1 MRSYLTFFIF
11 LVGLFATSS
20 VLAGNVNV
28 GVGGT
33 MVGSG
38 GYYGGS
44 TPVLMFSPAQVT
56 INVGDTVTF
65 NNNGGASHN
74 VHADDD
80 SFRCSNG
87 CRGQGSAT
95 GDPSIS
101 DWTSQVTFTHAGT
114 FGYHCDLHGS
124 MGMVGTI
131 IVKAATPTINLGGYL
146 SGNWF
151 IPSQGGGQGFQ
162 LEFTNANNDMIAI
175 WFAYTPAGSTANDGS
190 GQNWIYSEGAFDP
203 TKNTVTLPAI
213 LLAGARFPPNFHS
226 ADVHRVPNDAST
238 WGTIT
243 FTFSDCNTGMVSW
256 HSDLAGYNNANDT
269 PVGIQR
275 LTQIAGTTCP
285 Q

>member
-1 MRSYLTFFIF
+1 MM
-11 LVGLFATSS
+11 GD
-20 VLAGNVNV
+20 
-28 GVGGT
+28 
-33 MVGSG
+33 G

-44 TPVLMFSPAQVT
+44 TPVLMFSPSQVT

-65 NNNGGASHN
+65 TNAGGASHN

-80 SFRCSNG
+80 SFRCSSG
-87 CRGQGSAT
+87 CRGEGNAT

-101 DWTSQVTFTHAGT
+101 DWTSVVKFTKAGT
-114 FGYHCDLHGS
+114 FGFHCDLHGS
-124 MGMVGTI
+124 MGMAGTV
-131 IVKAATPTINLGGYL
+131 IVKAVTPTITLGGYL

-162 LEFTNANNDMIAI
+162 IEFTNNNNDMIAI
-175 WFAYTPAGSTANDGS
+175 WFAFTPAGSTANDGS

-203 TKNTVTLPAI
+203 TTNTVTLPAI
-213 LLAGARFPPNFHS
+213 VLAGARFPPNFNA

-243 FTFSDCNTGMVSW
+243 FTFTDCNTGTVSW
-256 HSDLAGYNNANDT
+256 HSTLGAGTAADYTKANDT